1 MTPDSLVLTLIAVG
15 LLVCQYLT
23 LRILRECR
31 PQLTD
36 ALGILKDSQ
45 PHLKD
50 ITTNFGDVGDGI
62 NESLME
68 LMRIGSDV
76 ADQIDSIANGGG
88 VVAPQAHL
96 PKVDM
101 QATIMS
107 LIADKILGGING
119 GQKEQE
125 WTIQQDDPQTTQNI
139 GGDSDTQTQ

>member
-107 LIADKILGGING
+107 LIADKV
-119 GQKEQE
+119 
-125 WTIQQDDPQTTQNI
+125 I
-139 GGDSDTQTQ
+139 GGLDGNKTQSERTIYEENSTTPESISSE